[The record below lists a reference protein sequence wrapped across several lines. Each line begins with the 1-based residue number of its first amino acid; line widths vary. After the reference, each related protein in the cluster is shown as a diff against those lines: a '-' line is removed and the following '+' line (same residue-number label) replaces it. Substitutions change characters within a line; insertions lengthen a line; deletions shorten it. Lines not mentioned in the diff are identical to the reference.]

1 MTELRD
7 IGPFPNTGV
16 RLIEEDTLVAT
27 WEEIFEPG
35 VATPPHRHTRDYIAV
50 FPEGG
55 ELTLTHVAG
64 ELERYTLLSGSAEAL
79 PTDDGRLRFAFTA
92 GTMLRSYVPPGGT
105 AHIALNESDV
115 PVRMLLIELKGSTVG
130 PVES

>member
-1 MTELRD
+1 MTDLRD
-7 IGPFPNTGV
+7 IAPFPNPGV

-35 VATPPHRHTRDYIAV
+35 VATPPHRHARDYIAV
-50 FPEGG
+50 FPDGG

-64 ELERYTLLSGSAEAL
+64 ELERYTFLSGSAEAL
-79 PTDDGRLRFAFTA
+79 PTEDGRMRFAFTA
-92 GTMLRSYVPPGGT
+92 GTMVRSHVPPGGT
-105 AHIALNESDV
+105 AHIALNESAT
-115 PVRMLLIELKGSTVG
+115 PVRMLLIELKVSTPA